1 MTGGAAQPRRYLSVR
16 PVGRRGA
23 IASVLI
29 AASVVLAIASAVAN
43 WNAYLA
49 VVDYK
54 RRDATFEDALAARDL
69 TIEYGATYFFV
80 LAAAAIAFL
89 LWLYRARANAD
100 LLCDAPHRHSKPW
113 VGGSWFCPV
122 VNLWFPYQVVTDV
135 WKASRPG
142 TPWRLESLKQV
153 PGSAL
158 LWGWWAC
165 WVGSFVIGRVSALV
179 NDQQTSP
186 TLEKYYKLAVIK
198 SVSAALMLVAGALI
212 IVVIVRVSRWQEQPR
227 EALATA

>member
-1 MTGGAAQPRRYLSVR
+1 MTETQPRRYLSVR
-16 PVGRRGA
+16 PVGRRGLV
-23 IASVLI
+23 ASVLI
-29 AASVVLAIASAVAN
+29 AASVVLAIASAMAN
-43 WNAYLA
+43 WNAYVA
-49 VVDYK
+49 VLDYR

-122 VNLWFPYQVVTDV
+122 VNLWFPYQVMSDV
-135 WKASRPG
+135 WKASKPG
-142 TPWRLESLKQV
+142 VPWRLESLKLV

-158 LWGWWAC
+158 LRVWWGC
-165 WVGSFVIGRVSALV
+165 WVGSFVIGRVSALI

-186 TLEKYYKLAVIK
+186 TLEKYYTLAIVK
-198 SVSAALMLVAGALI
+198 SVSAVLMIAAGALI
-212 IVVIVRVSRWQEQPR
+212 IVAIVRIGRWQERPR
-227 EALATA
+227 TDLALATA

>member
-1 MTGGAAQPRRYLSVR
+1 MTSAQPRRYLSVR
-16 PVGRRGA
+16 PVRRRG
-23 IASVLI
+23 IVASVLI
-29 AASVVLAIASAVAN
+29 VASVVLAIASAVAN
-43 WNAYLA
+43 WNAYRA

-54 RRDATFEDALAARDL
+54 RQDATFEDALAARDL

-122 VNLWFPYQVVTDV
+122 VNLWFPYQVMSDV
-135 WKASRPG
+135 WKASKPDV
-142 TPWRLESLKQV
+142 PWRLESLRQV
-153 PGSAL
+153 PGSAVL
-158 LWGWWAC
+158 RVWWAC

-186 TLEKYYKLAVIK
+186 TLEKYHTLAIIK
-198 SVSAALMLVAGALI
+198 SVSAVLMLMAGVLI
-212 IVVIVRVSRWQEQPR
+212 IMAIVRVSRRQEQPR
-227 EALATA
+227 PGRERS